1 METESTPLETCETES
16 VGIRRRTGPLSLALR
31 RKLLSPARSAP
42 AVTDYPVSI
51 LSVVALLLTHWRAIL
66 LEVYNRIFEDDVF
79 GRAAQLAYYWL
90 FSIFPLLIFLTA
102 LLAYL
107 PMPRFFESLFEYL
120 QRILPPDAY
129 SLVNTTFQQITSQPR
144 SGLLSFGILV
154 SIWASA
160 NGMES
165 IIVLLNLAYDV
176 EKRRAWWHERLL
188 ALHLTLG
195 LALFVFT
202 ALGLLFFGESLG
214 ERVTQHYGYG
224 ENFQTFW
231 NLARWAGIVGFILLA
246 LELLYFIA
254 PNIRQRWRETTP
266 GALFALGCWL
276 VITFGFKFY
285 VVRFGNYNA
294 TYGALGG
301 VMVLM
306 LWLYLTGVA
315 ILLGGEIN
323 SVISELKQQ
332 LATQDQAGG

>member
-1 METESTPLETCETES
+1 LENTETESL
-16 VGIRRRTGPLSLALR
+16 IKRRTGPLSQALRDRFGSTARSRDRLPTAPPPAILPLMVLALQ
-31 RKLLSPARSAP
+31 
-42 AVTDYPVSI
+42 
-51 LSVVALLLTHWRAIL
+51 HWREVT
-66 LEVYNRIFEDDVF
+66 LEIYNRIFEDDIF

-120 QRILPPDAY
+120 QRILPPDAF

-144 SGLLSFGILV
+144 GGLLSFGILV

-165 IIVLLNLAYDV
+165 IITLLNLAYDV
-176 EKRRAWWHERLL
+176 EKRRAWWRERLL

-202 ALGLLFFGESLG
+202 ALGLLFFGETLG
-214 ERVTQHYGYG
+214 ERVSQIYGYG
-224 ENFQTFW
+224 ATFETFW
-231 NLARWAGIVGFILLA
+231 NLARWGIIIGFILLA

-254 PNIRQRWRETTP
+254 PNIKQRWRETTP
-266 GALFALGCWL
+266 GALFALSGWL
-276 VITFGFKFY
+276 MVTFGFKFY

-301 VMVLM
+301 LMVLM

-323 SVISELKQQ
+323 SVISQLRRQ
-332 LATQDQAGG
+332 LAVSSE

>member
-1 METESTPLETCETES
+1 MENTETESL
-16 VGIRRRTGPLSLALR
+16 IKRRTGPLSQALRDRFGSTARSRERLPATPPPAILPLMVLALR
-31 RKLLSPARSAP
+31 
-42 AVTDYPVSI
+42 
-51 LSVVALLLTHWRAIL
+51 HWREVT
-66 LEVYNRIFEDDVF
+66 LEIYNRIFEDDIF
-79 GRAAQLAYYWL
+79 GRAAQLSYYWL

-107 PMPRFFESLFEYL
+107 PMPGFFESLFEYL
-120 QRILPPDAY
+120 QRILPPDAF

-144 SGLLSFGILV
+144 GGLLSFGILV

-165 IIVLLNLAYDV
+165 IITLLNLAYDV
-176 EKRRAWWHERLL
+176 EKRRAWWRERLL
-188 ALHLTLG
+188 ALQLTLG

-202 ALGLLFFGESLG
+202 ALGLLFFGETLG
-214 ERVTQHYGYG
+214 ERVTQIYGYG
-224 ENFQTFW
+224 AIFETFW
-231 NLARWAGIVGFILLA
+231 NLARWGIIIGFILLA

-254 PNIRQRWRETTP
+254 PNIKQRWRETTP
-266 GALFALGCWL
+266 GALFALSGWL
-276 VITFGFKFY
+276 IVTFGFKFY

-315 ILLGGEIN
+315 ILVGGEIN
-323 SVISELKQQ
+323 SVISQ
-332 LATQDQAGG
+332 LRRKLAVSLE